1 MFNHVD
7 VIFTY
12 FYRETFSYRACEF
25 EEKRR
30 VLDILF
36 DASPALIIY
45 RCDIKESLLFI
56 AFGLKIASL
65 FCIFIFLCFF
75 LVIFL
80 ITVA

>member
-1 MFNHVD
+1 M
-7 VIFTY
+7 
-12 FYRETFSYRACEF
+12 SF

-45 RCDIKESLLFI
+45 RYDIKESLLFI

-65 FCIFIFLCFF
+65 FVFLYFCVFS
-75 LVIFL
+75 
-80 ITVA
+80 

>member
-1 MFNHVD
+1 M
-7 VIFTY
+7 
-12 FYRETFSYRACEF
+12 SF

-45 RCDIKESLLFI
+45 RYDIKESLFI

>member
-1 MFNHVD
+1 M
-7 VIFTY
+7 
-12 FYRETFSYRACEF
+12 SF

-45 RCDIKESLLFI
+45 RYDIKESLLFI

-65 FCIFIFLCFF
+65 FCIFIFLYFF